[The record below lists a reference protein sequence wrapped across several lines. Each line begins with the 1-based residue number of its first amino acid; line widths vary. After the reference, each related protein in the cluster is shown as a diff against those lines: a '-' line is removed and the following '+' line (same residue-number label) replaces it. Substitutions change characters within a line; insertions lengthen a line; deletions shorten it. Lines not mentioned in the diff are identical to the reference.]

1 MIDVLKPQLPLWLH
15 ARLLAVLVQC
25 PDSQSEAPGLCWQV
39 QPALKS
45 LYFQDGWSQVYNK
58 TLTSTCPYPPH
69 LKWPVCWS
77 LHFRCQKSLLTPC
90 DLPIAYLT
98 PSNCCIVGWC
108 CGILLFQTSEVH
120 MKPSAA
126 VDLLQNCVSID
137 AYVAGNTR
145 VVHARLTRAHES
157 TLGGYFFWNKRDGNH
172 YSPLL
177 RHKVSKM
184 GC

>member
-58 TLTSTCPYPPH
+58 TLTSTCPHPPH

-90 DLPIAYLT
+90 DLPIAYPTCQTAALLAGVVEFIF
-98 PSNCCIVGWC
+98 SNIWSPHEAVRCHGSSPELRFYRCLRSWKHSCCARTLDLCAWKHTRRIF
-108 CGILLFQTSEVH
+108 LLE
-120 MKPSAA
+120 
-126 VDLLQNCVSID
+126 
-137 AYVAGNTR
+137 
-145 VVHARLTRAHES
+145 
-157 TLGGYFFWNKRDGNH
+157 
-172 YSPLL
+172 
-177 RHKVSKM
+177 
-184 GC
+184 